1 MHQPAMPANKATRK
15 TTQLMKNGER
25 IMNSI
30 GKIPT
35 SIRVGTGASTH
46 GASARAH
53 TRAHARPRVPASTYA
68 RTCAP
73 ARGGTLVRARTRGTR
88 IRAHAFILAF
98 ALLLALAACLLAGCS
113 GSSSDVPGH
122 YTISEQSI
130 NASGASNPQ
139 DVVIV
144 TAASQGQAFKLPVS
158 ALSHAMA
165 AIESESYVGYLV
177 PDGSDL
183 RGKVY
188 AGTKNSERAKQDELS
203 SFKADYL
210 CAACDARDITGSIDL
225 LAALNKAAG
234 QLNARSGDGAKTIC
248 VVSSGL
254 ANTGLLTISQ
264 ELLAAD
270 PQGVVEQLRTIGAIW
285 DYRDIT
291 VIFYGLG
298 QSTGNQAIPASAKKS
313 LENLYAGI
321 VRAGGGEAVVA
332 TDALEVLGCDEELP
346 DTGIVDLRAD
356 SLDIPALAKGESTQ
370 IVLDSA
376 VLTFKGDSAEY
387 ADEAQSANV
396 LGEIA
401 QVAMSGGYKVVVE
414 GYTAD
419 SPSRSDEFLKALSQN
434 RANAVAD
441 SLSSLGVPAGNIT
454 ATGCGSEGSS
464 SMASGSFNE
473 SQAQVDR
480 RVVITL
486 ANAG

>member
-1 MHQPAMPANKATRK
+1 MTRK
-15 TTQLMKNGER
+15 TTRLMKNGER

-30 GKIPT
+30 SKTPARART
-35 SIRVGTGASTH
+35 HAAASTD
-46 GASARAH
+46 
-53 TRAHARPRVPASTYA
+53 T
-68 RTCAP
+68 P
-73 ARGGTLVRARTRGTR
+73 ARGRTRALTCT
-88 IRAHAFILAF
+88 F
-98 ALLLALAACLLAGCS
+98 ALALLVSTACLLAGCS

-122 YTISEQSI
+122 YSISELSI
-130 NASGASNPQ
+130 SASEASNPQ

-188 AGTKNSERAKQDELS
+188 AGTKNSERAKEDELS

-210 CAACDARDITGSIDL
+210 RAACDARDTTGNIDL
-225 LAALNKAAG
+225 LTALNKAVG

-254 ANTGLLTISQ
+254 ANTGLLATSQ

-270 PQGVVEQLRTIGAIW
+270 PQVAIEQLRKIGAIS
-285 DYRDIT
+285 DYSGIT

-298 QSTGNQAIPASAKKS
+298 QSTGDQAIPASAKKS

-321 VRAGGGEAVVA
+321 VKAGGGEAVVA
-332 TDALEVLGCDEELP
+332 TDALEALGCDKELP

-376 VLTFKGDSAEY
+376 VLTFNGDSAEY
-387 ADEAQSANV
+387 ADEAQSASV
-396 LGEIA
+396 LSEIA
-401 QVAMSGGYKVVVE
+401 QAAMGGGYKVAVE

-419 SPSRSDEFLKALSQN
+419 SPSRSDEFLKALSQD

-454 ATGCGSEGSS
+454 AVGCGNEGSS
-464 SMASGSFNE
+464 SMASGFFNE
-473 SQAQVDR
+473 SQAQADR

>member
-1 MHQPAMPANKATRK
+1 
-15 TTQLMKNGER
+15 
-25 IMNSI
+25 MNSI
-30 GKIPT
+30 DKT
-35 SIRVGTGASTH
+35 
-46 GASARAH
+46 
-53 TRAHARPRVPASTYA
+53 
-68 RTCAP
+68 P
-73 ARGGTLVRARTRGTR
+73 ARGGSRTRALAYVGALARTCVSAGDRARAGTPVSTH
-88 IRAHAFILAF
+88 IRTHAFAFTLAF
-98 ALLLALAACLLAGCS
+98 ALLLALTACLLAGCS

-130 NASGASNPQ
+130 SASEASNPQ
-139 DVVIV
+139 DVIIV

-188 AGTKNSERAKQDELS
+188 AVTKNSERAKEDELS

-210 CAACDARDITGSIDL
+210 RAACDARDTTGNIDL
-225 LAALNKAAG
+225 LTALNKAAG

-254 ANTGLLTISQ
+254 ANTGLLATSQ

-270 PQGVVEQLRTIGAIW
+270 PQAAIDQLRKIGAIS
-285 DYRDIT
+285 DYRGIT

-298 QSTGNQAIPASAKKS
+298 QSTGNQAIPASAKRS
-313 LENLYAGI
+313 LENLYTGI
-321 VRAGGGEAVVA
+321 VNAGGGKAVVA
-332 TDALEVLGCDEELP
+332 TDALEALGCDGELP

-376 VLTFKGDSAEY
+376 VLTFNGDSAEY
-387 ADEAQSANV
+387 ADEAQSASV
-396 LGEIA
+396 LSEIA
-401 QVAMSGGYKVVVE
+401 QAAMGGYKVTVE

>member
-1 MHQPAMPANKATRK
+1 MTRK
-15 TTQLMKNGER
+15 TTRSMKNGER

-30 GKIPT
+30 SKTPARART
-35 SIRVGTGASTH
+35 HAAVGTDT
-46 GASARAH
+46 
-53 TRAHARPRVPASTYA
+53 
-68 RTCAP
+68 P
-73 ARGGTLVRARTRGTR
+73 ARGRNRAGANALARGR
-88 IRAHAFILAF
+88 NRALTFAFAF
-98 ALLLALAACLLAGCS
+98 ALLISTACLLAGCS
-113 GSSSDVPGH
+113 GSSSTVPGH
-122 YTISEQSI
+122 YSVSEQSI
-130 NASGASNPQ
+130 SASEASSPQ

-188 AGTKNSERAKQDELS
+188 ACTKNSERAKEDELS

-210 CAACDARDITGSIDL
+210 RAACDARDATGNIDL
-225 LAALNKAAG
+225 LTALNKAAG

-254 ANTGLLTISQ
+254 ANTGLLATNQ

-270 PQGVVEQLRTIGAIW
+270 PEAAIEQLRKIGAIS
-285 DYRDIT
+285 DYRGIT

-321 VRAGGGEAVVA
+321 VKAGGGQAVVA
-332 TDALEVLGCDEELP
+332 TDALEALGCDEELP

-376 VLTFKGDSAEY
+376 VLTFNGDSAEY
-387 ADEAQSANV
+387 ADEAQSASV
-396 LGEIA
+396 LSEIA
-401 QVAMSGGYKVVVE
+401 QVAMGGGYKVAVE

-419 SPSRSDEFLKALSQN
+419 SPSRSDEFLKALSQD

-441 SLSSLGVPAGNIT
+441 SLSSLGVPAGSIT
-454 ATGCGSEGSS
+454 AVGCGNEGSS
-464 SMASGSFNE
+464 SMASGFFNE
-473 SQAQVDR
+473 SQAQADR

>member
-1 MHQPAMPANKATRK
+1 
-15 TTQLMKNGER
+15 
-25 IMNSI
+25 MNSI
-30 GKIPT
+30 SKI
-35 SIRVGTGASTH
+35 
-46 GASARAH
+46 
-53 TRAHARPRVPASTYA
+53 
-68 RTCAP
+68 P
-73 ARGGTLVRARTRGTR
+73 ARGRNRAGANALARGR
-88 IRAHAFILAF
+88 NRAGANALARGRNRALTCTF
-98 ALLLALAACLLAGCS
+98 ALALLISTACLLAGCS
-113 GSSSDVPGH
+113 SSSSDVPGH
-122 YTISEQSI
+122 YSISEQSI
-130 NASGASNPQ
+130 SASEASNPQ
-139 DVVIV
+139 DAVII

-203 SFKADYL
+203 SFKSDFL
-210 CAACDARDITGSIDL
+210 RAACDARDATGSIDL
-225 LAALNKAAG
+225 LAAMNKAAG
-234 QLNARSGDGAKTIC
+234 QLNARSSDGAKTIC

-254 ANTGLLTISQ
+254 ANTGLLATSQ

-270 PQGVVEQLRTIGAIW
+270 PQGAIEQLRKIGAIS

-298 QSTGNQAIPASAKKS
+298 QSTGNQTIPASAKKS

-321 VRAGGGEAVVA
+321 VKAGGGEAVVA
-332 TDALEVLGCDEELP
+332 TDALEALGCDGELP

-376 VLTFKGDSAEY
+376 VLTFNGDSAEY

-401 QVAMSGGYKVVVE
+401 QVATSGGYKVAVE

-419 SPSRSDEFLKALSQN
+419 SPSRSDEFLKALSQD

>member
-1 MHQPAMPANKATRK
+1 
-15 TTQLMKNGER
+15 MKNGER

-30 GKIPT
+30 GKTPA
-35 SIRVGTGASTH
+35 RGRNRGASTH
-46 GASARAH
+46 VLAYVCAL
-53 TRAHARPRVPASTYA
+53 A
-68 RTCAP
+68 RTCVSA
-73 ARGGTLVRARTRGTR
+73 GDRARAGTPVSTH
-88 IRAHAFILAF
+88 IRTHAFALTLAF
-98 ALLLALAACLLAGCS
+98 ALVFLISSACLLAGCS

-130 NASGASNPQ
+130 SASEASNPQ

-188 AGTKNSERAKQDELS
+188 AVTKNSERAKEDELS

-210 CAACDARDITGSIDL
+210 RAACDARDTTGNIDL
-225 LAALNKAAG
+225 LTALNKAAG

-254 ANTGLLTISQ
+254 ANTGLLATSQ

-270 PQGVVEQLRTIGAIW
+270 PQAAIDQLRKIGAIS
-285 DYRDIT
+285 DYRGIT

-298 QSTGNQAIPASAKKS
+298 QSTGNQAIPASAKRS
-313 LENLYAGI
+313 LENIYAGI
-321 VRAGGGEAVVA
+321 VNAGGGQAVIA
-332 TDALEVLGCDEELP
+332 TDALEALGCDEELP

-401 QVAMSGGYKVVVE
+401 RVAMSGGYKVAVE

-419 SPSRSDEFLKALSQN
+419 SPSRSDDFLKALSQN

>member
-1 MHQPAMPANKATRK
+1 
-15 TTQLMKNGER
+15 
-25 IMNSI
+25 MNSI
-30 GKIPT
+30 SKTPART
-35 SIRVGTGASTH
+35 CIRAGAST
-46 GASARAH
+46 
-53 TRAHARPRVPASTYA
+53 
-68 RTCAP
+68 RTF
-73 ARGGTLVRARTRGTR
+73 ARGRTRTL
-88 IRAHAFILAF
+88 AFAFAF
-98 ALLLALAACLLAGCS
+98 ALLVSTACLLAGCS
-113 GSSSDVPGH
+113 GSSSNVPGH
-122 YTISEQSI
+122 YSISEQSI
-130 NASGASNPQ
+130 SASEASSPQ

-144 TAASQGQAFKLPVS
+144 TAASQGQAFRLPVS

-203 SFKADYL
+203 SFKTDYL
-210 CAACDARDITGSIDL
+210 RAACDARDATGNIDL
-225 LAALNKAAG
+225 LTALNKAAG

-254 ANTGLLTISQ
+254 ANTGLLATSQ

-270 PQGVVEQLRTIGAIW
+270 PEAAIDQLRKIGAIS
-285 DYRDIT
+285 DYSGIT

-298 QSTGNQAIPASAKKS
+298 QSTGNQAIPPSAKKS

-321 VRAGGGEAVVA
+321 VNAGGGKVVVA
-332 TDALEVLGCDEELP
+332 TDALEALCCDDELP

-356 SLDIPALAKGESTQ
+356 SLNIPALAKGESTQ

-376 VLTFKGDSAEY
+376 VLTFNGDSAEY
-387 ADEAQSANV
+387 ADEAQSASV
-396 LGEIA
+396 LSEIA
-401 QVAMSGGYKVVVE
+401 QAAMSGGYKVTVE

-441 SLSSLGVPAGNIT
+441 SLSSLGVPAGNVT
-454 ATGCGSEGSS
+454 ATGRGSEGSS

-486 ANAG
+486 ANAA

>member
-1 MHQPAMPANKATRK
+1 
-15 TTQLMKNGER
+15 MKNGER
-25 IMNSI
+25 TMNS
-30 GKIPT
+30 T
-35 SIRVGTGASTH
+35 SKTL
-46 GASARAH
+46 ARGGIC
-53 TRAHARPRVPASTYA
+53 AHARN
-68 RTCAP
+68 
-73 ARGGTLVRARTRGTR
+73 RAR
-88 IRAHAFILAF
+88 IFAF
-98 ALLLALAACLLAGCS
+98 ALVLASTAFLLAGCS

-122 YTISEQSI
+122 YTVSEQSI
-130 NASGASNPQ
+130 SASEAANPQ

-188 AGTKNSERAKQDELS
+188 AGTKNSERAKEDELS

-210 CAACDARDITGSIDL
+210 RAACDARDATGSIDL

-254 ANTGLLTISQ
+254 SNTGLLATSQ

-270 PQGVVEQLRTIGAIW
+270 PQGTIEQLRTIGAIS
-285 DYRDIT
+285 DYSGIT

-298 QSTGNQAIPASAKKS
+298 QSTGNQAIPPSAKKS

-321 VRAGGGEAVVA
+321 VKAGGGQAVVA
-332 TDALEVLGCDEELP
+332 TDALEAFGCDGELP

-376 VLTFKGDSAEY
+376 VLTFNGDSAEY
-387 ADEAQSANV
+387 ADEAQSASV
-396 LGEIA
+396 LSEIA
-401 QVAMSGGYKVVVE
+401 QAAMGGGYKVAVE

-419 SPSRSDEFLKALSQN
+419 SPSRSDEFLKALSQD

-441 SLSSLGVPAGNIT
+441 SLSSLGVPAGNVT
-454 ATGCGSEGSS
+454 ATGRGSEGSS

-473 SQAQVDR
+473 FQAQVDR

-486 ANAG
+486 ANAA

>member
-1 MHQPAMPANKATRK
+1 M
-15 TTQLMKNGER
+15 
-25 IMNSI
+25 
-30 GKIPT
+30 
-35 SIRVGTGASTH
+35 
-46 GASARAH
+46 
-53 TRAHARPRVPASTYA
+53 
-68 RTCAP
+68 
-73 ARGGTLVRARTRGTR
+73 
-88 IRAHAFILAF
+88 
-98 ALLLALAACLLAGCS
+98 
-113 GSSSDVPGH
+113 
-122 YTISEQSI
+122 
-130 NASGASNPQ
+130 
-139 DVVIV
+139 
-144 TAASQGQAFKLPVS
+144 
-158 ALSHAMA
+158 
-165 AIESESYVGYLV
+165 
-177 PDGSDL
+177 
-183 RGKVY
+183 
-188 AGTKNSERAKQDELS
+188 
-203 SFKADYL
+203 
-210 CAACDARDITGSIDL
+210 
-225 LAALNKAAG
+225 
-234 QLNARSGDGAKTIC
+234 
-248 VVSSGL
+248 SSGL
-254 ANTGLLTISQ
+254 ANTGLLATSQ

-270 PQGVVEQLRTIGAIW
+270 PQGAIEQLRALGAIS
-285 DYRDIT
+285 DYRGIT

-321 VRAGGGEAVVA
+321 VNAGGGKAVVA
-332 TDALEVLGCDEELP
+332 TDALEALGCDDELP

-396 LGEIA
+396 LSQVA
-401 QVAMSGGYKVVVE
+401 QAAMSGGYKVAIE

-441 SLSSLGVPAGNIT
+441 SLSLLGVPGDKIT

-486 ANAG
+486 ANAA

>member
-1 MHQPAMPANKATRK
+1 
-15 TTQLMKNGER
+15 MKNGEHV
-25 IMNSI
+25 MNSI
-30 GKIPT
+30 SKT
-35 SIRVGTGASTH
+35 SAGTGILT
-46 GASARAH
+46 GTGVR
-53 TRAHARPRVPASTYA
+53 TRAHVR
-68 RTCAP
+68 
-73 ARGGTLVRARTRGTR
+73 VRARTAASARTFAS
-88 IRAHAFILAF
+88 AHARNHILTWTF
-98 ALLLALAACLLAGCS
+98 ALLLASTSSLFAGCS
-113 GSSSDVPGH
+113 GSSSDVPGR
-122 YTISEQSI
+122 YSISEQSI
-130 NASGASNPQ
+130 SASESANPQ
-139 DVVIV
+139 DVIIV

-183 RGKVY
+183 RGMVY
-188 AGTKNSERAKQDELS
+188 AGTKNSERAKKDELS

-210 CAACDARDITGSIDL
+210 RAACDARDATGRIDL
-225 LAALNKAAG
+225 LASMNKAAG
-234 QLNARSGDGAKTIC
+234 QLNARSGDGAKTLC

-254 ANTGLLTISQ
+254 ANTGLLATSQ

-270 PQGVVEQLRTIGAIW
+270 SQGTIEQLRALGAIS
-285 DYRDIT
+285 DYSGIT

-298 QSTGNQAIPASAKKS
+298 QSTGDQAIPASAKKS
-313 LENLYAGI
+313 LENLYTGI
-321 VRAGGGEAVVA
+321 VNAGGGKAVVA
-332 TDALEVLGCDEELP
+332 TDALEALGCDDELP

-396 LGEIA
+396 LSQIA
-401 QVAMSGGYKVVVE
+401 QAAMGGGYKVAVE

-441 SLSSLGVPAGNIT
+441 SLSSLGVPAGNVT
-454 ATGCGSEGSS
+454 ATGRGSEGSS

-486 ANAG
+486 ANAA

>member
-1 MHQPAMPANKATRK
+1 
-15 TTQLMKNGER
+15 MKNGER

-30 GKIPT
+30 GKT
-35 SIRVGTGASTH
+35 
-46 GASARAH
+46 
-53 TRAHARPRVPASTYA
+53 
-68 RTCAP
+68 P
-73 ARGGTLVRARTRGTR
+73 ARGRNRGANARVRALTCT
-88 IRAHAFILAF
+88 FTFAF
-98 ALLLALAACLLAGCS
+98 ALVFLISSACLLAGCS
-113 GSSSDVPGH
+113 NSSSDVPGR
-122 YTISEQSI
+122 YSISEQSI
-130 NASGASNPQ
+130 SASEASNPQ
-139 DVVIV
+139 DVIIV

-188 AGTKNSERAKQDELS
+188 AVTKNSERAKEDELS

-210 CAACDARDITGSIDL
+210 RAACDARDTTGNIDL
-225 LAALNKAAG
+225 LTALNKAAG

-254 ANTGLLTISQ
+254 ANTGLLATSQ

-270 PQGVVEQLRTIGAIW
+270 PQAAIDQLRKIGAIS
-285 DYRDIT
+285 DYRGIT

-298 QSTGNQAIPASAKKS
+298 QSTGNQAIPASAKRS
-313 LENLYAGI
+313 LENIYAGI
-321 VRAGGGEAVVA
+321 VNAGGQAVIA
-332 TDALEVLGCDEELP
+332 TDALEALGCDEELP

-401 QVAMSGGYKVVVE
+401 RVAMSGGYKVAVE

-419 SPSRSDEFLKALSQN
+419 SPSRSDDFLKALSQN

>member
-1 MHQPAMPANKATRK
+1 
-15 TTQLMKNGER
+15 
-25 IMNSI
+25 MNSI
-30 GKIPT
+30 GKTPARGR
-35 SIRVGTGASTH
+35 SRAGAST
-46 GASARAH
+46 
-53 TRAHARPRVPASTYA
+53 
-68 RTCAP
+68 RTF
-73 ARGGTLVRARTRGTR
+73 ARGRTRTL
-88 IRAHAFILAF
+88 AFAFAF
-98 ALLLALAACLLAGCS
+98 ALLISTACLLAGCS
-113 GSSSDVPGH
+113 GSSSNVPGH
-122 YTISEQSI
+122 YSISEQSI
-130 NASGASNPQ
+130 SASKASSPQ

-144 TAASQGQAFKLPVS
+144 TAASQGQAFRLPVS

-188 AGTKNSERAKQDELS
+188 ASTKNSERAKEDELS
-203 SFKADYL
+203 SFKTDYL
-210 CAACDARDITGSIDL
+210 CAACDARDATGRIDL

-254 ANTGLLTISQ
+254 ANTGLLATSQ

-270 PQGVVEQLRTIGAIW
+270 PQGAIDQLRKIGAIS
-285 DYRDIT
+285 DYSGIT

-298 QSTGNQAIPASAKKS
+298 QSTGDQAIPVSAKKS

-321 VRAGGGEAVVA
+321 VKAGGGEAVVA
-332 TDALEVLGCDEELP
+332 TDALEALGCDEELP

-376 VLTFKGDSAEY
+376 VLTFNGDSAEY
-387 ADEAQSANV
+387 ADEAQSASV
-396 LGEIA
+396 LSEIA
-401 QVAMSGGYKVVVE
+401 QAAMRGGYKVAVE

-419 SPSRSDEFLKALSQN
+419 SPSRSDEFLKALSQD

-454 ATGCGSEGSS
+454 AVGCGNEGSS
-464 SMASGSFNE
+464 SMASGFFNE
-473 SQAQVDR
+473 SQAQADR

>member
-1 MHQPAMPANKATRK
+1 
-15 TTQLMKNGER
+15 
-25 IMNSI
+25 MNSI
-30 GKIPT
+30 GKT
-35 SIRVGTGASTH
+35 
-46 GASARAH
+46 
-53 TRAHARPRVPASTYA
+53 
-68 RTCAP
+68 P
-73 ARGGTLVRARTRGTR
+73 ARGGSRTSALAYVGALAHACASAGDRARAGAPASAHVRGRNCALTCTF
-88 IRAHAFILAF
+88 AFAF
-98 ALLLALAACLLAGCS
+98 ALVFLISSACLLAGCS
-113 GSSSDVPGH
+113 NSSSDVPGH

-130 NASGASNPQ
+130 SASGASNPQ

-188 AGTKNSERAKQDELS
+188 AVTKNSERAKEDELS

-210 CAACDARDITGSIDL
+210 RAACDARDTTGNIDL
-225 LAALNKAAG
+225 LTALNKAAG

-254 ANTGLLTISQ
+254 ANTGLLATSQ

-270 PQGVVEQLRTIGAIW
+270 PQAAIDQLRKIGAIS
-285 DYRDIT
+285 DYRGIT

-298 QSTGNQAIPASAKKS
+298 QSTGNQAIPASAKRS

-321 VRAGGGEAVVA
+321 VNAGGGKAVVA
-332 TDALEVLGCDEELP
+332 TDALEALGCDGELP

-356 SLDIPALAKGESTQ
+356 SLDVPALAKGESTQ

-401 QVAMSGGYKVVVE
+401 QVAMSGGYKVAVE

-419 SPSRSDEFLKALSQN
+419 SPSRSDDFLKALSQN

>member
-1 MHQPAMPANKATRK
+1 
-15 TTQLMKNGER
+15 
-25 IMNSI
+25 MNSI
-30 GKIPT
+30 GKTPARGR
-35 SIRVGTGASTH
+35 SRAGAST
-46 GASARAH
+46 
-53 TRAHARPRVPASTYA
+53 
-68 RTCAP
+68 RTF
-73 ARGGTLVRARTRGTR
+73 ARGRTRTL
-88 IRAHAFILAF
+88 AFAF
-98 ALLLALAACLLAGCS
+98 ALLISTACLLAGCS
-113 GSSSDVPGH
+113 GSSSNVPGH
-122 YTISEQSI
+122 YSISEQSI
-130 NASGASNPQ
+130 SASEASSPQ

-144 TAASQGQAFKLPVS
+144 TAASQGQAFRLPVS

-203 SFKADYL
+203 SFKTDYL
-210 CAACDARDITGSIDL
+210 RAACDARDATGNIDL
-225 LAALNKAAG
+225 LTALNKAAG

-254 ANTGLLTISQ
+254 ANTGLLATSQ

-270 PQGVVEQLRTIGAIW
+270 PEAAIDQLRKIGAIS
-285 DYRDIT
+285 DYSGIT
-291 VIFYGLG
+291 VIFSGLG
-298 QSTGNQAIPASAKKS
+298 QSTGNQAIPVSAKKS

-321 VRAGGGEAVVA
+321 VKAGGGQAVVA
-332 TDALEVLGCDEELP
+332 TDALEVLGCDDELP

-376 VLTFKGDSAEY
+376 VLAFKGDSAEY
-387 ADEAQSANV
+387 ADEAQSAGV
-396 LGEIA
+396 LSQIA
-401 QVAMSGGYKVVVE
+401 QAAMSGGYKVAVE

-419 SPSRSDEFLKALSQN
+419 SPSRSDEFLKALSQD

-454 ATGCGSEGSS
+454 AVGCGNEGSS
-464 SMASGSFNE
+464 SMASGFFNE
-473 SQAQVDR
+473 SQAQADR

>member
-1 MHQPAMPANKATRK
+1 
-15 TTQLMKNGER
+15 
-25 IMNSI
+25 MNSI
-30 GKIPT
+30 GKTPARGR
-35 SIRVGTGASTH
+35 SRAGAST
-46 GASARAH
+46 
-53 TRAHARPRVPASTYA
+53 
-68 RTCAP
+68 RTF
-73 ARGGTLVRARTRGTR
+73 ARGRTRTL
-88 IRAHAFILAF
+88 AFAF
-98 ALLLALAACLLAGCS
+98 ALLISTACLLAGCS
-113 GSSSDVPGH
+113 GSSSNVPGH
-122 YTISEQSI
+122 YSISEQSI
-130 NASGASNPQ
+130 SASEASSPQ

-144 TAASQGQAFKLPVS
+144 TAASQGQAFRLPVS

-203 SFKADYL
+203 SFKTDYL
-210 CAACDARDITGSIDL
+210 RAACDARDATGNIDL
-225 LAALNKAAG
+225 LTALNKAAG

-254 ANTGLLTISQ
+254 ANTGLLATSQ

-270 PQGVVEQLRTIGAIW
+270 PEAAIDQLRKIGAIS
-285 DYRDIT
+285 DYSGIT

-298 QSTGNQAIPASAKKS
+298 QSTGNQAIPVSAKKS

-321 VRAGGGEAVVA
+321 VKAGGGQAVVA
-332 TDALEVLGCDEELP
+332 TDALEVLGCDDELP

-376 VLTFKGDSAEY
+376 VLAFKGDSAEY
-387 ADEAQSANV
+387 ADEAQSAGV
-396 LGEIA
+396 LSQIA
-401 QVAMSGGYKVVVE
+401 QAAMSGGYKVAVE

-419 SPSRSDEFLKALSQN
+419 SPSRSDEFLKALSQD

-454 ATGCGSEGSS
+454 AVGCGNEGSS
-464 SMASGSFNE
+464 SMASGFFNE
-473 SQAQVDR
+473 SQAQADR

>member
-1 MHQPAMPANKATRK
+1 
-15 TTQLMKNGER
+15 
-25 IMNSI
+25 MNSI
-30 GKIPT
+30 SKTP
-35 SIRVGTGASTH
+35 
-46 GASARAH
+46 ARAG
-53 TRAHARPRVPASTYA
+53 THAGAN
-68 RTCAP
+68 
-73 ARGGTLVRARTRGTR
+73 ARTRALTCT
-88 IRAHAFILAF
+88 F
-98 ALLLALAACLLAGCS
+98 ALALLVSTACLLAGCS
-113 GSSSDVPGH
+113 GSSSTVPGH
-122 YTISEQSI
+122 YSISEQSI
-130 NASGASNPQ
+130 SASEASNPQ
-139 DVVIV
+139 DTVIV

-158 ALSHAMA
+158 ALSPAMA

-203 SFKADYL
+203 SFKSDFL
-210 CAACDARDITGSIDL
+210 RAACDARDATGSIDL
-225 LAALNKAAG
+225 LAAMNKAAG
-234 QLNARSGDGAKTIC
+234 QLNARSSGGAKTIC

-254 ANTGLLTISQ
+254 ANTGLLATSQ

-270 PQGVVEQLRTIGAIW
+270 PQGAIEQLRKIGAIS

-298 QSTGNQAIPASAKKS
+298 QSTGNQTIPASAKKS

-321 VRAGGGEAVVA
+321 VKAGGGEAVVA
-332 TDALEVLGCDEELP
+332 TDALEALGCDGELP

-401 QVAMSGGYKVVVE
+401 QVATSGGYKVAVE

-419 SPSRSDEFLKALSQN
+419 SPSRSDEFLKALSQD